1 MLGIANSE
9 EISRH
14 HFPESF
20 DHRMFYFSLGASGGT
35 CVWWNIL
42 WYGFGSRRRNTL
54 ALEQKEHGFEFQLH
68 YFLGQLLNPISLM
81 VLIYKLKA

>member
-9 EISRH
+9 ISRH
-14 HFPESF
+14 HFPKSF

-35 CVWWNIL
+35 CVWWNTL
-42 WYGFGSRRRNTL
+42 WCGFGSMRRNTL

-68 YFLGQLLNPISLM
+68 
-81 VLIYKLKA
+81 